1 MYDIKERNY
10 EWESFKYELPRKYTY
25 VPPSFVR
32 SGGLFGVKKS
42 YLDDLQK
49 EKKKIPGPSH
59 YKFNVIQSRP

>member
-1 MYDIKERNY
+1 M
-10 EWESFKYELPRKYTY
+10 PRKYTY

-32 SGGLFGVKKS
+32 SGGIFGTKNN

-59 YKFNVIQSRP
+59 YKFNEIKERPQSGKMDRSKRMTMSE